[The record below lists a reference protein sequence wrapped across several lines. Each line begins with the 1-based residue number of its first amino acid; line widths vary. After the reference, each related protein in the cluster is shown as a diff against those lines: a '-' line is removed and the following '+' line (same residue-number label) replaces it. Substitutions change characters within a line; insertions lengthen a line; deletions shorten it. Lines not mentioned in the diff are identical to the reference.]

1 MITNTASSS
10 APTPSGIQA
19 STINAQ
25 GEATSISGNN
35 SPAGTP
41 TTPNPPTSAILPTAQ
56 GTATAAATSQL
67 SERQMKNVPFPPSHS
82 LTCAEV
88 FDSKGKPRVDVL
100 KKHFILEGRVEEAVA
115 LRIIN
120 EGAQLLRLEKT
131 MIDVEA
137 PITVC
142 GDVHGQ
148 FYDLM
153 KLFEV
158 GGPPADTRYLF
169 LGDYVDR
176 GYFSIEVSHFFVFD
190 LVLSLLL
197 SYISWFVVFSVY
209 FICGR

>member
-1 MITNTASSS
+1 MMTNTASSS

-25 GEATSISGNN
+25 GEATSISANN

-56 GTATAAATSQL
+56 GTATAAAAATSQL

-176 GYFSIEVSHFFVFD
+176 GYFSIEVSQFF
-190 LVLSLLL
+190 
-197 SYISWFVVFSVY
+197 
-209 FICGR
+209 FILT